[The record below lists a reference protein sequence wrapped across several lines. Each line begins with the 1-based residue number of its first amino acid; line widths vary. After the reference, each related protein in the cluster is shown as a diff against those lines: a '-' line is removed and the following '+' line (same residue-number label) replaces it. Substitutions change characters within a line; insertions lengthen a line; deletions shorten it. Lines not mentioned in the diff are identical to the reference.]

1 MSFLMK
7 LWIMVIHKH
16 LILLF
21 SLNISFVKNLKIPNL
36 NPQISQSVQ
45 LEFQFGENKELS
57 TQSMKFFV
65 DVIEKV
71 NMLVAK
77 NGAVIHNEIVGEIN
91 MDTHLSGM
99 PELKI
104 GLNDKVLFESDS
116 NSTDSSSPDVSR
128 RVFELEDIKFHP
140 CVRLSQF
147 ERDRSITFVPPDGEF
162 NLMTY
167 RLSAAIKPII
177 HIESTIEKHS
187 HSRVELLIVARS
199 QYRPESIAQNV
210 EIKVPVPPDADSP
223 KAQCTSGKMK
233 YSPQDNCLVWTIK
246 QFPGRKEYQIRAH
259 FGLPSVESEEEESK
273 RPITVSFEIPF
284 FTVSG
289 LKVQYLKVLV
299 DNKYTSTNWVRYM
312 TIGGTYEFRT

>member
-1 MSFLMK
+1 
-7 LWIMVIHKH
+7 
-16 LILLF
+16 
-21 SLNISFVKNLKIPNL
+21 
-36 NPQISQSVQ
+36 
-45 LEFQFGENKELS
+45 
-57 TQSMKFFV
+57 MKFFV

-116 NSTDSSSPDVSR
+116 NSADTSDVSR

-147 ERDRSITFVPPDGEF
+147 ERDRSITFIPPDGEF

-210 EIKVPVPPDADSP
+210 EIKVPVPP
-223 KAQCTSGKMK
+223 CT
-233 YSPQDNCLVWTIK
+233 L
-246 QFPGRKEYQIRAH
+246 R
-259 FGLPSVESEEEESK
+259 
-273 RPITVSFEIPF
+273 
-284 FTVSG
+284 
-289 LKVQYLKVLV
+289 
-299 DNKYTSTNWVRYM
+299 
-312 TIGGTYEFRT
+312 